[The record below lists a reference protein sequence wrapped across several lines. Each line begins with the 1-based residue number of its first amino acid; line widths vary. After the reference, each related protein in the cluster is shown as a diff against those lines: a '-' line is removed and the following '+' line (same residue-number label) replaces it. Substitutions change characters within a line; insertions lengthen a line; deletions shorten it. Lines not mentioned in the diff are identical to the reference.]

1 MKETEKRLHLA
12 AGFNID
18 TRAYATPDAEAVRKV
33 LVDGVNINCRDGTGT
48 SPLGHAAWHGDEE
61 VLTVLL
67 EAEADVEAEN
77 IDGAS
82 PLMMTVFNNK
92 PAATALLLVYG
103 ADPSEAMEDAESMG
117 KAEVIAVFKAWD
129 RDTHHAHLK
138 RASQRI
144 MSLRQKSLKQAAS
157 SPPLL
162 VNIDHLTHTLRKA
175 ADAGVP
181 GQLISAARAKLN
193 LAERE
198 QGREK
203 LASLSVL

>member
-1 MKETEKRLHLA
+1 
-12 AGFNID
+12 
-18 TRAYATPDAEAVRKV
+18 
-33 LVDGVNINCRDGTGT
+33 
-48 SPLGHAAWHGDEE
+48 
-61 VLTVLL
+61 
-67 EAEADVEAEN
+67 
-77 IDGAS
+77 
-82 PLMMTVFNNK
+82 
-92 PAATALLLVYG
+92 
-103 ADPSEAMEDAESMG
+103 MG

-203 LASLSVL
+203 LASLSVLSHLEVDVGTLHSTLRRCAPQSAVHIKAPFIASTKHSILCCNRLRGCHTALSITHGMR